1 MYNQTQIKSA
11 KYFAFLP
18 MCKTIVLAVF
28 SLLLMTAT
36 NINVRGQA
44 ADDFNPNVTNNGASS
59 IAPVQ
64 IVVRQ
69 PDGKIL
75 IGGSFTS
82 VGGQTRYQIARV
94 NENGKLDTTF
104 TSPFRNSDV
113 VFTIAVQTDGK
124 ILVGGVFQ
132 NDGQPPINIQR
143 LNNDGALDI
152 TFNNPLPNNAVRA
165 ITVLENG
172 KILIGGTFSIF
183 GTGSSAV
190 TRQYIA
196 RLNGN
201 GSLDGTF
208 NPIENFQV
216 TSTSGGGNAGGVHRI
231 IQQSDGKILIAGFF
245 RFYYSPTNF
254 SRDGIARFNPDGTF
268 DSFQTDF
275 QGFLSSGIY
284 DVKLQPNGKILIGG
298 AFQFSDGQTVIRRRI
313 ARLNTDGTLDLSFD
327 AMFAEVP
334 NNLDV
339 RAIALQADGKILVG
353 GVFVQIGGQQRNII
367 ARLNPDGTADNF
379 SSETYGAV
387 NSILLQPDG
396 KIVVGGSFPI
406 MGGQPRN
413 NIARLYS
420 SELGDGTQPILFTTN
435 RDGNYEIYRMNVD
448 GSNQQRLTNTLEN
461 ENGGLW
467 SPNGQKILYGKS
479 ISNTSQIWVMNA
491 DGTNQKLISE
501 TTGLNNLY
509 KWSPNGQKIVFV
521 RREPGGKD
529 QIWTMNADGT
539 NKTRLTNTTTHDH
552 YPDWSP
558 DGSKIAFGRC
568 NANGICDI
576 FTMNADGSN
585 QVNITP
591 NSIEDDEDAPQWS
604 NDGSKIVFAFADID
618 ASGVNVISSNVFII
632 NADGTNRQSLTNGTT
647 TSSFAYRLGN
657 AVSPI
662 SPNDNKI
669 ALRRVNR
676 VITTTADFQ
685 NSFEISS
692 VGIDGSNLVNLTNN
706 SIPDNFGAWSPDSEK
721 IAFQSRRD
729 ATTDE
734 IYTMNADGSG
744 VVRLTFNSA
753 IDTVTDW
760 FRPSV
765 RHPQFDFDGDGK
777 SDFAVFRLSNGIW
790 YLQNTASGFSAA
802 QFGITS
808 DKLAPADYDGDG
820 RTDIAVFRDG
830 IWYLLQ
836 SKDGFKQTQFGQ
848 AGDAPLPG
856 DWDGDGKADLA
867 VYRPGANAGAQSTF
881 YYRGTL
887 NNPQNN
893 ITFVPFGAGGDKPLV
908 GDFDGDGKQ
917 DAAVFRPSN
926 GAWYVLSSS
935 GGTRA
940 IQFGLANDKLVP
952 ADYDGDGKTD
962 VAVYRNGVWYI
973 LNSSDSQVKIIQFG
987 LADDKPTVSDYDGDG
1002 KADISVWR
1010 ASNGVFYVLGTQSGF
1025 TAVQFGTNGDVPVAS
1040 VYVP

>member
-18 MCKTIVLAVF
+18 ICKTVFLAVC

-36 NINVRGQA
+36 NISVRGQA
-44 ADDFNPNVTNNGASS
+44 ADDFNPNADRTVFASALQADRKILIGGEFMNVGGQPRRFIARLNADGTLDNDFIVNFNQSSSGNN
-59 IAPVQ
+59 VNN
-64 IVVRQ
+64 IVVQSDGKILISGNFVFLNAQGTQTLRANVARLNADGTLDLSFDAPDLLEFSPIGITALALQTDGKILVGSFAQNGGNNRYFFRLNDDGTTDATFDTGNFQGLVRTIALQ

-75 IGGSFTS
+75 IGGNFT
-82 VGGQTRYQIARV
+82 VVDGQMRNRIARL
-94 NENGKLDTTF
+94 NSNGSLDVDF
-104 TSPFRNSDV
+104 NPNADFNV
-113 VFTIAVQTDGK
+113 HTIMRQPDGK
-124 ILVGGVFQ
+124 ILVGGQFA
-132 NDGQPPINIQR
+132 N
-143 LNNDGALDI
+143 
-152 TFNNPLPNNAVRA
+152 
-165 ITVLENG
+165 
-172 KILIGGTFSIF
+172 
-183 GTGSSAV
+183 
-190 TRQYIA
+190 
-196 RLNGN
+196 
-201 GSLDGTF
+201 
-208 NPIENFQV
+208 
-216 TSTSGGGNAGGVHRI
+216 
-231 IQQSDGKILIAGFF
+231 
-245 RFYYSPTNF
+245 
-254 SRDGIARFNPDGTF
+254 
-268 DSFQTDF
+268 
-275 QGFLSSGIY
+275 
-284 DVKLQPNGKILIGG
+284 IGG
-298 AFQFSDGQTVIRRRI
+298 AQRRI
-313 ARLNTDGTLDLSFD
+313 ARLNLDGTLDNSFNPIVTGSSISID
-327 AMFAEVP
+327 
-334 NNLDV
+334 D
-339 RAIALQADGKILVG
+339 IKLQADGKIIFG
-353 GVFVQIGGQQRNII
+353 GYFQFIDSVSRNFL
-367 ARLNPDGTADNF
+367 ARLNSDGSLDSNF
-379 SSETYGAV
+379 NPNPSAAIST
-387 NSILLQPDG
+387 ITLQSNG
-396 KIVVGGSFPI
+396 KIITGGSFDVI
-406 MGGQPRN
+406 GGQPRN
-413 NIARLYS
+413 RIARLYS
-420 SELGDGTQPILFTTN
+420 SELGEGTQPILFTTN
-435 RDGNYEIYRMNVD
+435 RDSNYEIYRMNVD

-461 ENGGLW
+461 ENGGIW

-604 NDGSKIVFAFADID
+604 NDGSKIVFAFADLD

-676 VITTTADFQ
+676 VITTSADFQ

-777 SDFAVFRLSNGIW
+777 SDFAVFRPSNGIW

-802 QFGITS
+802 QFGVGS

-987 LADDKPTVSDYDGDG
+987 LADDKPTVGDYDGDG
-1002 KADISVWR
+1002 KADLSVWR